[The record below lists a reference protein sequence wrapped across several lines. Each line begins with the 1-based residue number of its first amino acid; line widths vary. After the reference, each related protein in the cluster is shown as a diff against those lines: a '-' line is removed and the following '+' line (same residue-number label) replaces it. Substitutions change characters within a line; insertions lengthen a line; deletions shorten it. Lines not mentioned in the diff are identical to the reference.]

1 MKKIRYLIPSMIIIV
16 VLLSIFY
23 INGLYPFGTES
34 IVQVDADYQYIPLF
48 YKIYD
53 ILHGNTNMLYDV
65 IGLGN
70 NIYASLITTGSV
82 YSPINLLL
90 YFTPR
95 ENINLF
101 FDIIILVK
109 FSLLGLTSYI
119 YIDRT
124 FKVNE
129 FYKILNSVLYAFSA
143 HFLLNYF
150 NIMWLDSI
158 ILFPLIMLGLNNLIN
173 NNKKYLYIIT
183 LSLSLIIN
191 YYISY
196 FILLFIVFY
205 SFIYIFLYKDNK
217 EGKNVIFK
225 LGKAT
230 LISLLISSFSTVPVI
245 YQVLISSRFG
255 ESYIGELM
263 NNSMYKTL
271 YLAFSPFFCI
281 LFLLLIGKFFSKNS
295 NKRDIYFYI
304 ILFLLFGIGILI
316 EPINLMFHMGS
327 YWDFPY
333 RYGFITTFMLMNG
346 SLYYIENFGNISKHI
361 IDKKTNV
368 VMILNFILLCL
379 IIIYLNNM
387 YYKTIQEELI
397 MLRIE
402 DKYIYFDIVKMSL
415 IIFIT
420 YILVLSF
427 SNKKILYLTLSIIS
441 IISIYVFTSYTMYY
455 GSGYFLT
462 KNSNEINNNIDLPRN
477 GRYKM
482 DYTTYTPNYKFIY
495 NVETLDNW
503 IHILPDGMVD
513 AYNRL
518 GYLTSGTCIRSN
530 GGTIFTDWLLNFRYV
545 ISDSEKNNVMYEYI
559 NSYNSYYLY
568 NYKYNLNYGIVY
580 NGNINIEYMYDS
592 FIYQNDIYRNLFNIN
607 RDIIEIDNYEYVSD
621 GSNYLEIDYKNDNN
635 GFLYLNSDY
644 NENISY
650 IVVNDNY
657 IYDFKNG
664 IKDLGYIDGNTVIK
678 IFLKNNNYMRISL
691 GFINIDNIIELDSD
705 VSYEDGTYY
714 VYSDNDNN
722 NLFLPINNINGLKVY
737 LNDELVKTDKI
748 FDNFVS
754 LELEKGD
761 NYISYKYEMPYFK
774 LSIILSIIGLI
785 LLILYNKITV
795 NIIIIN
801 ICYYVYVGIVFIF
814 YIFYYFYPLI
824 KLLLM

>member
-1 MKKIRYLIPSMIIIV
+1 MKKIRYLIPSIIIIG
-16 VLLSIFY
+16 VLLLIFY

-34 IVQVDADYQYIPLF
+34 IVQVDADYQYIPLL
-48 YKIYD
+48 YRIYD
-53 ILHGNTNMLYDV
+53 ILHGNTSMLYDV
-65 IGLGN
+65 VGLGN
-70 NIYASLITTGSV
+70 NIYSSLITLGSL

-101 FDIIILVK
+101 FDIIVLIK

-124 FKVNE
+124 FKVDE
-129 FYKILNSVLYAFSA
+129 FYKVLSSVLYAFSA
-143 HFLLNYF
+143 HLLLNYF
-150 NIMWLDSI
+150 NTHWLDSI
-158 ILFPLIMLGLNNLIN
+158 ILFPLIMLGLNDLIN

-191 YYISY
+191 YYVSY
-196 FILLFIVFY
+196 FILLFILFY
-205 SFIYIFLYKDNK
+205 SFIYIFLYKNNK
-217 EGKNVIFK
+217 EEKSAVFN

-230 LISLLISSFSTVPVI
+230 LISLLISSFSTIPVI

-255 ESYIGELM
+255 DSYIGELM

-281 LFLLLIGKFFSKNS
+281 LFLLLISKFFGKKGNKKN
-295 NKRDIYFYI
+295 IYFYV
-304 ILFLLFGIGILI
+304 ILALLFGIGIII
-316 EPINLMFHMGS
+316 EPINLMIHMGS

-333 RYGFITTFMLMNG
+333 RYGFIMTFILMNG
-346 SLYYIENFGNISKHI
+346 SLYYIENFGHISKHI
-361 IDKKTNV
+361 VDKKTNI
-368 VMILNFILLCL
+368 VMVINFVLLCL
-379 IIIYLNNM
+379 IIIYLNNIC
-387 YYKTIQEELI
+387 YKSIQEELI

-402 DKYIYFDIVKMSL
+402 DKYIYFDIIKMSL

-420 YILVLSF
+420 YILSLSF
-427 SNKKILYLTLSIIS
+427 SNKKILHLTLSIIS
-441 IISIYVFTSYTMYY
+441 VISIYVFTSYTMYF

-462 KNSNEINNNIDLPRN
+462 KNSNEINNNMDLPNN

-513 AYNRL
+513 AYNKL
-518 GYLTSGTCIRSN
+518 GYLTSGTSIMSN

-545 ISDSEKNNVMYEYI
+545 ISNREKNDFVYDYVSN
-559 NSYNSYYLY
+559 YNSYYLY
-568 NYKYNLNYGIVY
+568 NYKYNSNYGIVY
-580 NGNINIEYMYDS
+580 KNDVNVEYMYDS
-592 FIYQNDIYRNLFNIN
+592 FIYQNDIYKSLFNSN
-607 RDIIEIDNYEYVSD
+607 KDIIRIDNYEYVND
-621 GSNYLEIDYKNDNN
+621 GSNYLEMDYKNNDK

-650 IVVNDNY
+650 IVINDNY
-657 IYDFKNG
+657 IYDIENG
-664 IKDLGYIDGNTVIK
+664 IRDLGYIDKDTVIK
-678 IFLKNNNYMRISL
+678 IFLKNDIYMRISL
-691 GFINIDNIIELDSD
+691 GFINIDDIMELDSD

-714 VYSDNDNN
+714 VYSERDNN
-722 NLFLPINNINGLKVY
+722 NLFLSINNIKGLKVY
-737 LNDELVKTDKI
+737 LNDELVETDKI

-754 LELEKGD
+754 IKLDKGD
-761 NYISYKYEMPYFK
+761 NYIKYKYEMPYFK
-774 LSIILSIIGLI
+774 LGIILSIIGLI
-785 LLILYNKITV
+785 LLMLYEKISGNFIIL
-795 NIIIIN
+795 N
-801 ICYYVYVGIVFIF
+801 ICYYVYMGIVLIF

-824 KLLLM
+824 KLL

>member
-1 MKKIRYLIPSMIIIV
+1 MKKIRYLIPSMIIIG

-101 FDIIILVK
+101 FDIIVLVK

-124 FKVNE
+124 FKINE
-129 FYKILNSVLYAFSA
+129 FYKILSSVLYTFSA

-158 ILFPLIMLGLNNLIN
+158 ILFPLIMLGLNDLIN

-191 YYISY
+191 YYVSY

-230 LISLLISSFSTVPVI
+230 LISLLISSFSTVPAI

-255 ESYIGELM
+255 DSYIGEIT

-271 YLAFSPFFCI
+271 YLAFSPLFCI
-281 LFLLLIGKFFSKNS
+281 LFLLLMSKFFSKKGN
-295 NKRDIYFYI
+295 NKDIYFYV
-304 ILFLLFGIGILI
+304 ILALLFGIGILI

-333 RYGFITTFMLMNG
+333 RYGFIMTFILMNG
-346 SLYYIENFGNISKHI
+346 SLYYIENFGHISKHI
-361 IDKKTNV
+361 IDKKTNM
-368 VMILNFILLCL
+368 VMILNFVLLCF
-379 IIIYLNNM
+379 IIIYLNNTC
-387 YYKTIQEELI
+387 YKSVQEELI

-402 DKYIYFDIVKMSL
+402 DKYIYFDIIKMSL

-427 SNKKILYLTLSIIS
+427 SNKKILYFTLSIIS
-441 IISIYVFTSYTMYY
+441 IISIYVFTSYTMYF

-462 KNSNEINNNIDLPRN
+462 KNSNEINNNMDLPKN
-477 GRYKM
+477 GKYKM

-495 NVETLDNW
+495 DVETLDNW

-518 GYLTSGTCIRSN
+518 GYLTSGTCVRSN
-530 GGTIFTDWLLNFRYV
+530 GGTIFTDWLLNFRYI
-545 ISDSEKNNVMYEYI
+545 ISDREKNNVMYDYI
-559 NSYNSYYLY
+559 NNYNSYYLY
-568 NYKYNLNYGIVY
+568 NYKYNYNYGIVY
-580 NGNINIEYMYDS
+580 NNSINIEYMYDS
-592 FIYQNDIYRNLFNIN
+592 FIYQNDIYKSLFNSN
-607 RDIIEIDNYEYVSD
+607 KDIIKIDTYEYVND
-621 GSNYLEIDYKNDNN
+621 DSNYFEINYKIDNN

-650 IVVNDNY
+650 IVIDDYY
-657 IYDFKNG
+657 IYDVKNG
-664 IKDLGYIDGNTVIK
+664 VRDLGYIEEDTIVK
-678 IFLKNNNYMRISL
+678 IYFKNDNYMKISL
-691 GFINIDNIIELDSD
+691 GFINIDDIMKLDSD
-705 VSYEDGTYY
+705 VSYVDGTYY
-714 VYSDNDNN
+714 VHSDSDDN
-722 NLFLPINNINGLKVY
+722 NLFLSINDINGLKVY
-737 LNDELVKTDKI
+737 LNGELVKIDKI

-754 LELEKGD
+754 IKLEKGD
-761 NYISYKYEMPYFK
+761 NYITYKYEMPYFK
-774 LSIILSIIGLI
+774 LGIILSIIGLI
-785 LLILYNKITV
+785 LLMLYEKISGNFIIL
-795 NIIIIN
+795 N
-801 ICYYVYVGIVFIF
+801 ICYYVYMGIVLIF

-824 KLLLM
+824 KLLFI